1 MINFGKIMKYGCHGR
16 FSMKNVLQF
25 YTSFNCYMV
34 EQRLSSTTDRPH
46 VEAMTATH

>member
-1 MINFGKIMKYGCHGR
+1 MINFGTNMKYGCHGR
-16 FSMKNVLQF
+16 LSMNVLWF
-25 YTSFNCYMV
+25 HTSFNCYMV